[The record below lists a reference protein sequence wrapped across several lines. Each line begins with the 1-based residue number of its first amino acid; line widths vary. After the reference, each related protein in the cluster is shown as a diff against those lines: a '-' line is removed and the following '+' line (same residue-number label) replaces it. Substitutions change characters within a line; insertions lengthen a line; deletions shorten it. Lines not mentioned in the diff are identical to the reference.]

1 VGDVLQV
8 YKTPEE
14 DLPTAP
20 LGVQK
25 APGVTIGI
33 AVGVDEAVTVA
44 VGVGV
49 GIELVDELGNGV
61 GVGVGL

>member
-1 VGDVLQV
+1 MSVGEVLQV

-20 LGVQK
+20 LGAQK

-33 AVGVDEAVTVA
+33 TVGVDEAVTVV

-49 GIELVDELGNGV
+49 EVELVDELGSGV
-61 GVGVGL
+61 GIGL